1 MMQDIGVERYNLQQR
16 EKMQILSH
24 LLANYNDGRRKLSK
38 NNVHIFIIIKKK
50 RYKVMPL
57 ISLLIF
63 ISFIGFGIISI
74 ISLVVPYGGTLI
86 YPLGSIILGLIFI
99 WDIFFNRWYYYVACI
114 FTCALERNKVMLNKI
129 QS

>member
-1 MMQDIGVERYNLQQR
+1 MVIIIH
-16 EKMQILSH
+16 ILTVLFAIAS
-24 LLANYNDGRRKLSK
+24 
-38 NNVHIFIIIKKK
+38 FIIIKKK

-57 ISLLIF
+57 ISLTIF

-99 WDIFFNRWYYYVACI
+99 WDIFLTAGI
-114 FTCALERNKVMLNKI
+114 TMLLAFLPVLWSVI
-129 QS
+129 R